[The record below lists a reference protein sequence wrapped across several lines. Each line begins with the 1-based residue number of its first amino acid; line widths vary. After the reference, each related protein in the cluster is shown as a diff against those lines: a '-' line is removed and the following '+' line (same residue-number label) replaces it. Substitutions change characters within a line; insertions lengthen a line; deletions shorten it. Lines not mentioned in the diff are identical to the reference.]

1 MNPFNSLVVV
11 FSRTTPIFSGL
22 TAIFCYFFCT
32 TFFIFLYICS
42 RIRVINQIKQM
53 NRQGFIDFNTR
64 LSPENSGK
72 AASYATAIGILDKVL
87 LHQKVIDLNGKSLYD
102 IHDVA
107 VIEKVL
113 DLVKEE
119 VKKMKAGLPNI
130 FDYGKP
136 NQTSYPLGGFCS
148 AALTNLMDYA
158 LFDGAEMIVHKEVN
172 PRTISSKLI
181 KYFDLTKEGED
192 VESKTKQRRGQD
204 YFRRMILSLYGGRC
218 ALTGIDIP
226 QVLLASHII
235 PWRDKSHKG
244 DRLNPSNGICLSA
257 LYDKA
262 FDEGLITFSPDDYK
276 VLFSSALKEKENMEY
291 YSKHFACIDG
301 KHLTLPS
308 EYQPN
313 RDFLAYH
320 RDHVFMGL

>member
-1 MNPFNSLVVV
+1 
-11 FSRTTPIFSGL
+11 
-22 TAIFCYFFCT
+22 
-32 TFFIFLYICS
+32 
-42 RIRVINQIKQM
+42 M
-53 NRQGFIDFNTR
+53 NRLGFIDFNTR

-72 AASYATAIGILDKVL
+72 ATSYATAIQILDEVL
-87 LHQKVIDLNGKSLYD
+87 KHQSVIKLQGRSLYD
-102 IHDVA
+102 IKDVT
-107 VIEKVL
+107 VIESVL
-113 DLVKEE
+113 ELVKVE
-119 VKKMKAGLPNI
+119 VGKMRKSQPNI

-136 NQTSYPLGGFCS
+136 NQRSYPLNNFCS
-148 AALTNLMDYA
+148 AALNSLIAYA
-158 LFDGAEMIVHKEVN
+158 QYEQDVEIADIIVAEEKNPNIISKKLLTHFDI
-172 PRTISSKLI
+172 
-181 KYFDLTKEGED
+181 TKEGED
-192 VESKTKQRRGQD
+192 IESKTKQRRGQD

-301 KHLTLPS
+301 KRLTLPS